1 MWADVD
7 TKLDFLNYSEV
18 AELAASVLRDPRMRP
33 LSVGIFGSWGTGK
46 STLLNLVEQELSSA
60 GEGGEFI
67 IVRFDAWLYQGF
79 DDSRAALM
87 EVIASTLLGAA
98 EEDEGLKGKAKK
110 LLKRVNRMRL
120 LGLAAEGGAWA
131 MGLPTFGL
139 LNKGVQAVGD
149 VFEGNQT
156 EDDYQ
161 AIKDAGED
169 IGKRGKGLLN
179 PEADRTPSKEIVAFR
194 AEFGDLLTSFDKTL
208 VVFVDNLDRCL
219 PKQTIHTLEALR
231 LFLFMDR
238 TAFVIAADEEM
249 VRHSVT
255 QFFKDPNGRHV
266 IDYLDKLIQVPI
278 RVPRIGVQEIRAY
291 LFLLFAAASDAL
303 TAKNVEALR
312 AGLEGNLREA
322 WKNGPSQP
330 KTHCACLVM
339 PHQLTSPVASP

>member
-1 MWADVD
+1 MWADID

-60 GEGGEFI
+60 EGGKFI

-139 LNKGVQAVGD
+139 VNKGVQALGD

-169 IGKRGKGLLN
+169 VEKRGKSLLN
-179 PEADRTPSKEIVAFR
+179 PEADRTPPKEIAAFR
-194 AEFGDLLTSFDKTL
+194 AEFGDLLTSLDKTL

-219 PKQTIHTLEALR
+219 PKQTIHTLDGAQAVPLYGSHGLR
-231 LFLFMDR
+231 HRCRRGDGAPF
-238 TAFVIAADEEM
+238 
-249 VRHSVT
+249 RHTVVD
-255 QFFKDPNGRHV
+255 F
-266 IDYLDKLIQVPI
+266 
-278 RVPRIGVQEIRAY
+278 
-291 LFLLFAAASDAL
+291 
-303 TAKNVEALR
+303 
-312 AGLEGNLREA
+312 
-322 WKNGPSQP
+322 
-330 KTHCACLVM
+330 C
-339 PHQLTSPVASP
+339 